1 MDCNS
6 SEVYSLL
13 FHLSPSWQVSV
24 NFEDVAVTFSW
35 EEWGLLDET
44 QRCLYRDVML
54 ENLALITSLGK
65 NLKPFLM
72 TWGSLCAFLF
82 PRDKLVLLM
91 SGPWSLLF
99 FFFPQYSRLVLWLV
113 GLRYLHCHPF
123 SLKRPHI
130 CYLQPPLEGSRVR
143 NLPFSLIYPTILA
156 LFLLGDI

>member
-1 MDCNS
+1 MCGEMDCNS

-35 EEWGLLDET
+35 EEWGLLVET
-44 QRCLYRDVML
+44 QRCLYHDVML

-99 FFFPQYSRLVLWLV
+99 FFFPSTLGWFCGWL
-113 GLRYLHCHPF
+113 GWGICTAIRFPWRGPTYATC
-123 SLKRPHI
+123 SLPWKDP
-130 CYLQPPLEGSRVR
+130 GSGI
-143 NLPFSLIYPTILA
+143 FHSA
-156 LFLLGDI
+156 

>member
-1 MDCNS
+1 MCGEMDCNS

-44 QRCLYRDVML
+44 QRCLYRVVML

-72 TWGSLCAFLF
+72 T
-82 PRDKLVLLM
+82 
-91 SGPWSLLF
+91 
-99 FFFPQYSRLVLWLV
+99 
-113 GLRYLHCHPF
+113 
-123 SLKRPHI
+123 
-130 CYLQPPLEGSRVR
+130 
-143 NLPFSLIYPTILA
+143 
-156 LFLLGDI
+156 